1 MKREYRS
8 LAAGAAVILMLSGL
22 AGCAR
27 APAQPDPQAAEAPSA
42 APAAA
47 VQADPVPG
55 GGDGVY
61 TAAAK
66 GFGGDVTVTVT
77 VSGGVPAEI
86 AAEDANETA
95 GVGSRAIEELPGRIV
110 EAGSVEVDGVSGATV
125 TSNALKSAVA
135 EALRQAAGEERPALS
150 MTAGVYTAQAKG
162 HTGYVAARVTVSAS
176 AIESVE
182 LVETIPSE
190 NPLIDPENVRA
201 AKALALLNDQP
212 NIVATVQ
219 NALPERIIAAQP
231 LAVDSVSGA
240 TATSQGL
247 LAAVKDCLLQAGADE
262 AALYAPV
269 ARSAQTENYECD
281 VVVGGGGTS
290 GSAAAAKAAQSGARV
305 ILVEKSGRLGGTGAL
320 SSTLMAVDADLQKEA
335 GYTFDT
341 NNLFEQWMSQV
352 HWYAKG
358 NLIRTFLR
366 ESADTANWL
375 DENGFDLAAAK
386 PTATLAEG
394 AYGAHIS
401 DMLFSNYAVK
411 YAEPSTYSNMTIN
424 DSFEDLTEGVETIHF
439 ETTGKS
445 LILEESGEIAG
456 LEAEKWD
463 GTRVVIH
470 APAVIVATGGYA
482 GNPELMVKYNDY
494 AYKVLGLQ
502 QNVGEGLEM
511 MLAAG
516 AAEKNPGGACAHQSG
531 LYVSVAGE
539 DFTVFDT
546 AIPYTLAN
554 CSVLMR
560 VNPTGARFMD
570 EDEKTDSAVGS
581 TNYMLA

>member
-1 MKREYRS
+1 
-8 LAAGAAVILMLSGL
+8 
-22 AGCAR
+22 
-27 APAQPDPQAAEAPSA
+27 
-42 APAAA
+42 
-47 VQADPVPG
+47 
-55 GGDGVY
+55 
-61 TAAAK
+61 
-66 GFGGDVTVTVT
+66 
-77 VSGGVPAEI
+77 
-86 AAEDANETA
+86 
-95 GVGSRAIEELPGRIV
+95 
-110 EAGSVEVDGVSGATV
+110 
-125 TSNALKSAVA
+125 
-135 EALRQAAGEERPALS
+135 
-150 MTAGVYTAQAKG
+150 
-162 HTGYVAARVTVSAS
+162 
-176 AIESVE
+176 
-182 LVETIPSE
+182 
-190 NPLIDPENVRA
+190 
-201 AKALALLNDQP
+201 
-212 NIVATVQ
+212 
-219 NALPERIIAAQP
+219 
-231 LAVDSVSGA
+231 
-240 TATSQGL
+240 
-247 LAAVKDCLLQAGADE
+247 
-262 AALYAPV
+262 
-269 ARSAQTENYECD
+269 
-281 VVVGGGGTS
+281 
-290 GSAAAAKAAQSGARV
+290 
-305 ILVEKSGRLGGTGAL
+305 
-320 SSTLMAVDADLQKEA
+320 
-335 GYTFDT
+335 
-341 NNLFEQWMSQV
+341 MSQV

-358 NLIRTFLR
+358 NLIPTFLR

-411 YAEPSTYSNMTIN
+411 YAEPSTYSTMTIN